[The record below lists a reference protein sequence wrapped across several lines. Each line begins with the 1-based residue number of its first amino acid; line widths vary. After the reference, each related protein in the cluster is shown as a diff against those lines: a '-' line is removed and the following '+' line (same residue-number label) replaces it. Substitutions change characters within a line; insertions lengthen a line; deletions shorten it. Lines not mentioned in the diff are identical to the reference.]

1 MQRFRL
7 DPFLWIHFA
16 GLATLPLWLGF
27 CLLGFAVGYPV
38 LPVGLEF
45 LLVAVVG
52 IIPVL
57 WMQWFSPFYIFSILV
72 IAIKPEQLTT
82 EQQRILTGFKTQRH
96 QGFSI
101 ITPVLLLPI
110 LWQLYRI
117 APLAT
122 DVASVLP
129 SWRLLGLAIAAVAFF
144 GCNLFTQVP
153 ISVLGVLLTSESELS
168 NRSPLSPD
176 QIRQGFTIVGLKVN
190 RILPITPGTEKTS

>member
-7 DPFLWIHFA
+7 DPFLWIHLA
-16 GLATLPLWLGF
+16 GLATLPIWLGL

-38 LPVGLEF
+38 FPVTIEF
-45 LLVAVVG
+45 LLVAALG
-52 IIPVL
+52 ILPVL
-57 WMQWFSPFYIFSILV
+57 WMQWFRPFYIYSILA

-82 EQQRILTGFKTQRH
+82 EQQRILTSFKTQRH
-96 QGFSI
+96 QGFAI

-122 DVASVLP
+122 DVAGILP
-129 SWRLLGLAIAAVAFF
+129 NWRVLGLAIAAIAFC

-153 ISVLGVLLTSESELS
+153 ISVLLVFFTSRAQL
-168 NRSPLSPD
+168 NQRNPLSPA
-176 QIRQGFTIVGLKVN
+176 QISQGFTIVGWKVD
-190 RILPITPGTEKTS
+190 RILPITPNPEKTS